1 MRPSRIALSA
11 AVLGALTLPSVSAT
25 EATAAPA
32 SMPSTMPT
40 TSACDRTGPWST
52 GTQTVDIR
60 SKTSVKST
68 PLGILHRDHR
78 FTAHKT
84 SGNRHHITDTTTG
97 VKGWISGTHVYRD
110 VRMRLE

>member
-11 AVLGALTLPSVSAT
+11 AVAGVFALPIVSAT
-25 EATAAPA
+25 AATAAPA

-40 TSACDRTGPWST
+40 ARACDQTGPWSI

-60 SKTSVKST
+60 SKTSAKST
-68 PLGILHRDHR
+68 RVGILHCGDR
-78 FTAHKT
+78 FTVHKT
-84 SGNRHHITDTTTG
+84 SGNRHHVTDTTTG